1 MERIQQLTK
10 ELKKEQMDAVFL
22 TSKANLYY
30 YTNIYAEAHERLLAL
45 YVDVHGNILLI
56 CPSLEKEDVK
66 NAALQRTSSIM
77 EITKILG
84 RN

>member
-30 YTNIYAEAHERLLAL
+30 YTNIYAEAHESLLAL
-45 YVDVHGNILLI
+45 
-56 CPSLEKEDVK
+56 
-66 NAALQRTSSIM
+66 
-77 EITKILG
+77 
-84 RN
+84 